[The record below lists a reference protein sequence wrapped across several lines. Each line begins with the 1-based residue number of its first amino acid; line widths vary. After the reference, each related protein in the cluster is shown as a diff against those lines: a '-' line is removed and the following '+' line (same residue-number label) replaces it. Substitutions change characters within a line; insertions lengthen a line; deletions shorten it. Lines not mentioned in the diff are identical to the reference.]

1 MDIFILN
8 FLTDFD
14 FVIKI
19 FFVLTVIAFVR
30 QKITHNTLSLLF
42 ISIAIIGMVFLW
54 WPFFRATYLV
64 YVILTIGITSVL
76 VDMFFVTMGH
86 GSGEEAMQMKD
97 EMHASEHVEHQQ
109 HLAHKSHGGHRP
121 RMPFMPGH

>member
-1 MDIFILN
+1 MDILILN

-30 QKITHNTLSLLF
+30 QKITHNTLSLLL

-54 WPFFRATYLV
+54 WPFFRATYII
-64 YVILTIGITSVL
+64 YVVLTIGITSVL

-86 GSGEEAMQMKD
+86 GGEEAMQMKD
-97 EMHASEHVEHQQ
+97 EMHASEHVEHQR
-109 HLAHKSHGGHRP
+109 HLAHKSHGGHKP

>member
-1 MDIFILN
+1 MDILILN

-30 QKITHNTLSLLF
+30 QKITHNTLSLVL
-42 ISIAIIGMVFLW
+42 ISVAIIGMVFLW
-54 WPFFRATYLV
+54 WPFFRATYII
-64 YVILTIGITSVL
+64 YVILTIGITSIL

-86 GSGEEAMQMKD
+86 GGGEEAMQLKD
-97 EMHASEHVEHQQ
+97 ELHASEHVEHQQ
-109 HLAHKSHGGHRP
+109 HLAHKSHGGHRS
-121 RMPFMPGH
+121 RMPFMPGR